1 MDQFTGKMLDPCQ
14 TFQPYKISAVKL
26 TLVEGDGWKG
36 EYLKISYGEKSF
48 TCKLGQRLDKK
59 TKSITF
65 PCSSAIQ
72 GILKY

>member
-1 MDQFTGKMLDPCQ
+1 MDQFTGKMLDQCQ
-14 TFQPYKISAVKL
+14 FFQPDKISAVKI
-26 TLVEGDGWKG
+26 THTRGDGWKG

-48 TCKLGQRLDKK
+48 TCKLGQKLDKK